1 MTNVSVHY
9 AKHLHERVHEE
20 GWHASCICMVG
31 EITLHLNFMPLR
43 ARKLPLGLLHRP
55 NLKITSAELCV
66 VFVCFAAD

>member
-1 MTNVSVHY
+1 M
-9 AKHLHERVHEE
+9 HLYGGRNN
-20 GWHASCICMVG
+20 M
-31 EITLHLNFMPLR
+31 HLNFMPLR